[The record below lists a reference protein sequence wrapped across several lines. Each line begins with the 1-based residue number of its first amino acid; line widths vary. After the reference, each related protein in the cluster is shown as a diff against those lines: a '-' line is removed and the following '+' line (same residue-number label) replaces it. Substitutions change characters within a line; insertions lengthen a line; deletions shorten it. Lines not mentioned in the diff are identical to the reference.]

1 MFFDLALGIVVLG
14 FLIYRQLIPRQVSSS
29 SLRISLVLGVIG
41 FLQVVSFLQK
51 GHPGPLIVASL
62 AGSLVLAAGFGAARA
77 ATTRIWLRA
86 GQAWSQGYWLTAVLW
101 VVALAAHLGYDALVD
116 SSKAASGLGTASILL
131 YLAVSLAVQRVI
143 VQHRARR
150 LTVSAGAGAAV
161 GWPGPLR

>member
-1 MFFDLALGIVVLG
+1 
-14 FLIYRQLIPRQVSSS
+14 
-29 SLRISLVLGVIG
+29 
-41 FLQVVSFLQK
+41 
-51 GHPGPLIVASL
+51 
-62 AGSLVLAAGFGAARA
+62 
-77 ATTRIWLRA
+77 
-86 GQAWSQGYWLTAVLW
+86 

-131 YLAVSLAVQRVI
+131 YLGVSLVVQRVI